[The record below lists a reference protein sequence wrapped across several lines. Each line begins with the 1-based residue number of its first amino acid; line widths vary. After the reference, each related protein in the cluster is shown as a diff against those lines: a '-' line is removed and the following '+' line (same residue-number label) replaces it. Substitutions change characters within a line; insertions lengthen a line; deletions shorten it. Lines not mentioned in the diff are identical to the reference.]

1 MTTETSN
8 TSSSLS
14 DDDLARFASLRELL
28 WKDHDDMDKCQPR
41 EARLSLEEWGWATS
55 LIKEELVSADIAS
68 GLMTPVRFCLV
79 LETDDKPELLMIG
92 PMHVPAELGTT
103 TEEIKKLF
111 RELRDC

>member
-1 MTTETSN
+1 VTAETSN
-8 TSSSLS
+8 TPSSLGN
-14 DDDLARFASLRELL
+14 DDYARLAALRELL
-28 WKDHDDMDKCQPR
+28 WSDYDDLDKCASKDKRLPR
-41 EARLSLEEWGWATS
+41 EDWDWITS
-55 LIKEELVSADIAS
+55 LVKNELVSADIAS